1 VQDSVTHSKEILTQV
16 EKEFAESARNASAK
30 WFSELEAKATETSH
44 ATFESLFKSADW
56 YEKKVQTQMQSTL
69 EKGID
74 QATTGLREKAREL
87 SSQFA
92 TELDHYSRSYVEH
105 AQTQMGENAREVA
118 ERTSLQISQAGEA
131 AAAIFVERSSQIT
144 REQLEQFNAKAN
156 SALEQNAA
164 RIEAQTV
171 QVRSKLESDA
181 RMLVGEFQR
190 VLSQQTQQG
199 LAQGKQELASQ
210 VEHGQ
215 ETLRIEAQTLDR
227 QLRDSQQSFGA
238 KALDDY
244 KQRLENASNSWLL
257 TTVSKLNQQSETLIG
272 QLASS
277 TEERLRST
285 CNRVIAEMGE
295 TLRQR
300 LSGLFVSAP
309 SPAPVKPP
317 ESKPEEQ
324 K

>member
-1 VQDSVTHSKEILTQV
+1 
-16 EKEFAESARNASAK
+16 
-30 WFSELEAKATETSH
+30 
-44 ATFESLFKSADW
+44 
-56 YEKKVQTQMQSTL
+56 
-69 EKGID
+69 
-74 QATTGLREKAREL
+74 
-87 SSQFA
+87 
-92 TELDHYSRSYVEH
+92 
-105 AQTQMGENAREVA
+105 
-118 ERTSLQISQAGEA
+118 
-131 AAAIFVERSSQIT
+131 VERAAQLT
-144 REQLEQFNAKAN
+144 REQFDQFNAKAN
-156 SALEQNAA
+156 TAFEQNAA
-164 RIEAQTV
+164 HLEAHTV

-190 VLSQQTQQG
+190 VLSQQTQLG

-227 QLRDSQQSFGA
+227 QLRDSQHSFGA
-238 KALDDY
+238 QALDEY

-317 ESKPEEQ
+317 ETKPDEQ
-324 K
+324 